1 MTSDCGS
8 AAEEYLRLMC
18 NLKGHC
24 HSDKSSSLVLNLSPI
39 NPIPACDVSAADGN
53 DSKDDDFLGCD
64 AI

>member
-1 MTSDCGS
+1 
-8 AAEEYLRLMC
+8 MC